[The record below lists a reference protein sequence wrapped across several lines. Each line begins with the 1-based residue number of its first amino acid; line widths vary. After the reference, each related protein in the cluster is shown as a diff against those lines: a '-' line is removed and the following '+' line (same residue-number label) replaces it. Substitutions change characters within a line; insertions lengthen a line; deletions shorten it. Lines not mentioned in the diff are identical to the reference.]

1 MSTLGETG
9 LEEIRLDKWLW
20 CARFFKSRSLATTA
34 IRAGHVKLNGSA
46 ARASRSV
53 RVSDRLDIYIKPY
66 NYSLVICGLAR
77 TRLAAARAKQLY
89 EETEESL
96 ERREELAS
104 QLKMAHMSGANTQKR
119 PGKHD
124 RKKIIRFTRGRD

>member
-20 CARFFKSRSLATTA
+20 CARFFKSRSLAASA

-46 ARASRSV
+46 AKSSRTI
-53 RVSDRLDIYIKPY
+53 RVSDQLDIYLKPY
-66 NYSLVICGLAR
+66 TYSVVIQNLAR
-77 TRLAAARAKQLY
+77 SRLPASQAKQLY
-89 EETEESL
+89 DETTESL
-96 ERREELAS
+96 QKREELAS
-104 QLKMAHMSGANTQKR
+104 QLKMSRLSGANTQKR

-124 RKKIIRFTRGRD
+124 RRKIIRFTRGQD